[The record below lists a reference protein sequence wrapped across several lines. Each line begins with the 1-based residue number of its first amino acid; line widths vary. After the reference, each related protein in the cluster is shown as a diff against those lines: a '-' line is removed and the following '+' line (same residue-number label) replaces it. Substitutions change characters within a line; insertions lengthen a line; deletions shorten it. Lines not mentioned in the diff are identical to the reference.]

1 MKNRVL
7 AIIPAAGIG
16 ERFKSN
22 IPKQY
27 EYLDGCSV
35 IEKTLQ
41 PFIESEL
48 ISKII
53 IPVGM
58 GEKQF
63 VNETPQPPTLSYS

>member
-53 IPVGM
+53 SL
-58 GEKQF
+58 EKRQK
-63 VNETPQPPTLSYS
+63 LHIWI